1 MERRGM
7 LKVGA
12 VYFALVFAVGW
23 ILGPIRELWI
33 IPRLGRSAGFVIEAP
48 IMLMAM
54 MASARWVI
62 RRFCVDNS
70 FSTRTSIGLIAT
82 PLLIVAEILGTWWT
96 RGASLSGYL
105 ATFDTVSGGVF
116 VLLLVLFAAMPMLV
130 ERGEH
135 LSGRQGG

>member
-33 IPRLGRSAGFVIEAP
+33 IPRFGRTAGYLFEAP
-48 IMLMAM
+48 IMLVAM
-54 MASARWVI
+54 IASAQWVI
-62 RRFCVDNS
+62 RRFCVSNS
-70 FSTRTSIGLIAT
+70 LSTRSSIGLIAT
-82 PLLIVAEILGTWWT
+82 ALLIVAEILGTWWT
-96 RGASLSGYL
+96 RGASLSGYRE
-105 ATFDTVSGGVF
+105 TFDTVSGVVF

-135 LSGRQGG
+135 LSGGQGG

>member
-1 MERRGM
+1 MECRGM

-33 IPRLGRSAGFVIEAP
+33 IPRFDRTAGFLFEAP
-48 IMLMAM
+48 IMLVAM
-54 MASARWVI
+54 IASARWVI
-62 RRFCVDNS
+62 RRFCVSNS
-70 FSTRTSIGLIAT
+70 LSTRTAIGLIAT
-82 PLLIVAEILGTWWT
+82 ALLIVAEILGTWWT

-130 ERGEH
+130 ERDEQP
-135 LSGRQGG
+135 SGRRGG